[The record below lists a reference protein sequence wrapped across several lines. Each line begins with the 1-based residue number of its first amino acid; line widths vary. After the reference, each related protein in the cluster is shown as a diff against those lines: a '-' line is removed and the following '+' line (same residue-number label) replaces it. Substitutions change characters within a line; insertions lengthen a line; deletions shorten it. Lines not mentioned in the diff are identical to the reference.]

1 MGICR
6 FCGQDTG
13 WFGWF
18 RNSHAACEALAKK
31 GCHQIVE
38 RASAIAD
45 RLIPTPDRREDR
57 TWCAQL
63 AVQIWAEVA
72 PQLDCVASEC
82 RVPADDNHRARLQGW
97 SKGTERVSL
106 AEPISIGRVAALVAF
121 YRAMGLSDE
130 EIKRTAGF
138 RAMSCSSLLWFVMVH
153 GDPTPVASKDRHPF
167 NLATGEIPLLLL
179 PNVVYLKE
187 TVTTSYQGG
196 HAGLSVRVA
205 KGVYYHVGGFNG
217 RRIQTASLKRA
228 DQGAM
233 LLTTQNLYF
242 GGAHTNFRIPY
253 ERVLSC
259 RSYTD
264 GIGLFRDSANAKP
277 EVFSVIEAGN
287 AVNAHPITGWLLFNL
302 VKFLAQPEGRALY
315 TAKRQKQAHPARAIN
330 Q

>member
-1 MGICR
+1 MRMFNIL
-6 FCGQDTG
+6 F
-13 WFGWF
+13 
-18 RNSHAACEALAKK
+18 
-31 GCHQIVE
+31 
-38 RASAIAD
+38 
-45 RLIPTPDRREDR
+45 
-57 TWCAQL
+57 
-63 AVQIWAEVA
+63 
-72 PQLDCVASEC
+72 VASWFPV
-82 RVPADDNHRARLQGW
+82 RRAPCCGIRSAKLTSFFLKPVAVSAAAPYRLAATPSGSANCPW
-97 SKGTERVSL
+97 ELALYSLTEHACSPFH
-106 AEPISIGRVAALVAF
+106 AEP
-121 YRAMGLSDE
+121 
-130 EIKRTAGF
+130 TQ
-138 RAMSCSSLLWFVMVH
+138 
-153 GDPTPVASKDRHPF
+153 
-167 NLATGEIPLLLL
+167 
-179 PNVVYLKE
+179 
-187 TVTTSYQGG
+187 YQGG